1 MSTAVRPNPST
12 IQQWWVLTARAIAP
26 TFRNGELLISV
37 VLSGIFTVCY
47 YFPLKQVLG
56 AAVPGSS
63 NYAQYLMPLIT
74 LQAIYFAAMS
84 GALRSATDSVERIDR
99 RFRSMPIA
107 ALTPLAARMSANLYR
122 CTTALVTSIGYG
134 YLIGFRFHRDVQYSA
149 AFFLLALLIGV
160 TMTFVGD
167 VVGAASKNPEAT
179 TYVLLLPGLILILLS
194 VGVQPPEEF
203 PGWIQP
209 FVRDQPFSQFIYPL
223 RTLTGEATHAAATP
237 TLSVIG
243 PALAWLLGT
252 ILIVAP
258 LYAYLLAR
266 RR

>member
-1 MSTAVRPNPST
+1 MSSAVRPKPSM

-26 TFRNGELLISV
+26 TLRNGELLISV

-56 AAVPGSS
+56 AAAQGSS
-63 NYAQYLMPLIT
+63 YAQYLMPLIT
-74 LQAIYFAAMS
+74 LQAIYFAGMS

-107 ALTPLAARMSANLYR
+107 AVTPLAARMSANLCR

-134 YLIGFRFHRDVQYSA
+134 YLIGFRFHRDVQYTA

-160 TMTFVGD
+160 TITFVGD
-167 VVGAASKNPEAT
+167 LVGAASKNPEAT
-179 TYVLLLPGLILILLS
+179 TYVLLLPALILILLS
-194 VGVQPPEEF
+194 VGIQPAEEF

-223 RTLTGEATHAAATP
+223 RAMTGAASHATATP

-252 ILIVAP
+252 ILIAAA